1 MGLHNH
7 IMARNA
13 KTSAPATTTTTSK
26 RKSVASKKAAPAK
39 ETAPAKE
46 AAPVKKAEPEQTSNE
61 VTSLTSNINDEFTS
75 VINELM
81 ALRSG
86 LTALTS
92 RVRSLKVR
100 SEREVKQAV
109 KDVRKRRSAN
119 RSPSGFVKPTKIS
132 NELADFVG
140 KPHGSEM
147 ARTEVTRVLTAYIR
161 ENKLQDP
168 QTGRRILADNKLT
181 KLLKLQKSDDLTY
194 FNLQKHMSPHFA
206 KKGDTEFG
214 IGA

>member
-1 MGLHNH
+1 MDLHNH
-7 IMARNA
+7 IMVRQASKNA
-13 KTSAPATTTTTSK
+13 KATTTTTK
-26 RKSVASKKAAPAK
+26 RKAAPKKTVPVK
-39 ETAPAKE
+39 ETTQAV
-46 AAPVKKAEPEQTSNE
+46 APVSTTSATNE
-61 VTSLTSNINDEFTS
+61 VTIPSPTINDEFSS
-75 VINELM
+75 VITELM
-81 ALRSG
+81 TLRSS

-92 RVRSLKVR
+92 RVRTLKVR

-140 KPHGSEM
+140 RPHGSEM

-161 ENKLQDP
+161 EHKLQDP
-168 QTGRRILADNKLT
+168 ANGRRILADNKLS
-181 KLLKLQKSDDLTY
+181 KLLKLQKSDELTY

-206 KKGDTEFG
+206 KKGETEFG
-214 IGA
+214 LGA

>member
-1 MGLHNH
+1 MNLHNH
-7 IMARNA
+7 IMTRQASKNA
-13 KTSAPATTTTTSK
+13 KATTTTK
-26 RKSVASKKAAPAK
+26 RKAAPKKTVPVK
-39 ETAPAKE
+39 ETTQAV
-46 AAPVKKAEPEQTSNE
+46 APVSTNE
-61 VTSLTSNINDEFTS
+61 VTTPSPTINDEFST
-75 VINELM
+75 VITELM
-81 ALRSG
+81 TLRSS

-92 RVRSLKVR
+92 RVRALKVR

-140 KPHGSEM
+140 RPHGSEM

-161 ENKLQDP
+161 EHKLQDP
-168 QTGRRILADNKLT
+168 QNGRRILADNKLS

-206 KKGDTEFG
+206 KKGETEFG
-214 IGA
+214 VGA

>member
-1 MGLHNH
+1 
-7 IMARNA
+7 MARQAPKNA
-13 KTSAPATTTTTSK
+13 KATTTTTSTK
-26 RKSVASKKAAPAK
+26 RKATSKKSTPVKEATQAAPEPVAAATQETVSTTSKEVAS
-39 ETAPAKE
+39 
-46 AAPVKKAEPEQTSNE
+46 S
-61 VTSLTSNINDEFTS
+61 SINDEFSS
-75 VINELM
+75 VVNELM
-81 ALRSG
+81 TLRSS

-92 RVRSLKVR
+92 RVRALKVR

-168 QTGRRILADNKLT
+168 QNGRRILADNKLS
-181 KLLKLQKSDDLTY
+181 KLLKLQKSDELTY

-206 KKGDTEFG
+206 KKGETEAS

>member
-1 MGLHNH
+1 MVKQ
-7 IMARNA
+7 ASKNA
-13 KTSAPATTTTTSK
+13 KATTTSK
-26 RKSVASKKAAPAK
+26 RKAALKKNVVKESTPVSNDVVTENATTAAAA
-39 ETAPAKE
+39 TA
-46 AAPVKKAEPEQTSNE
+46 AAATTAAVDSST
-61 VTSLTSNINDEFTS
+61 INDEFS
-75 VINELM
+75 ELINELM
-81 ALRSG
+81 TLRSK

-140 KPHGSEM
+140 RPHGSEM

-161 ENKLQDP
+161 EHKLQDP
-168 QTGRRILADNKLT
+168 QNGRRILADKKLS
-181 KLLKLQKSDDLTY
+181 KLLKLQNSDELTY

-206 KKGDTEFG
+206 KKGYEVG
-214 IGA
+214 LGA

>member
-1 MGLHNH
+1 
-7 IMARNA
+7 MARQA
-13 KTSAPATTTTTSK
+13 KTSATATTTTK
-26 RKSVASKKAAPAK
+26 RKSAPSKK
-39 ETAPAKE
+39 T
-46 AAPVKKAEPEQTSNE
+46 APVKESNPAPVKESTPATVSNE
-61 VTSLTSNINDEFTS
+61 VTSSGENINDEFTS

-81 ALRSG
+81 TLRSS

-168 QTGRRILADNKLT
+168 QNGRRILADNKLT

-206 KKGDTEFG
+206 KKGDTDFG

>member
-1 MGLHNH
+1 
-7 IMARNA
+7 MARQASKNA
-13 KTSAPATTTTTSK
+13 KATTTTNTK
-26 RKSVASKKAAPAK
+26 RKAATKKTVPVK
-39 ETAPAKE
+39 ETTPVPATE
-46 AAPVKKAEPEQTSNE
+46 STNE
-61 VTSLTSNINDEFTS
+61 VTTPGPTINDEFSS
-75 VINELM
+75 VVNELM
-81 ALRSG
+81 TLRSS

-92 RVRSLKVR
+92 RVRALKVR

-140 KPHGSEM
+140 KPYGSEM

-161 ENKLQDP
+161 EHKLQDP
-168 QTGRRILADNKLT
+168 QNGRRILADTKLS
-181 KLLKLQKSDDLTY
+181 KLLKLQKSDELTY

-206 KKGDTEFG
+206 KKGDTEVG
-214 IGA
+214 VGA

>member
-1 MGLHNH
+1 MNLHNH
-7 IMARNA
+7 IMARQASKNA
-13 KTSAPATTTTTSK
+13 KATTTTK
-26 RKSVASKKAAPAK
+26 RKAAPKKTVPVK
-39 ETAPAKE
+39 ETT
-46 AAPVKKAEPEQTSNE
+46 TSATNE
-61 VTSLTSNINDEFTS
+61 VTTPSPTINDEFSS
-75 VINELM
+75 VITELM
-81 ALRSG
+81 TIRSS

-92 RVRSLKVR
+92 RVRALKVR

-140 KPHGSEM
+140 RPHGSEM

-161 ENKLQDP
+161 EHKLQDP
-168 QTGRRILADNKLT
+168 QNGRRILADNKLS
-181 KLLKLQKSDDLTY
+181 KLLKLQKSDELTY

-206 KKGDTEFG
+206 KKGETE
-214 IGA
+214 IGLGA

>member
-1 MGLHNH
+1 MVKQ
-7 IMARNA
+7 ASKNA
-13 KTSAPATTTTTSK
+13 KATTTSK
-26 RKSVASKKAAPAK
+26 RKAASKKTVTK
-39 ETAPAKE
+39 ETSSVVTE
-46 AAPVKKAEPEQTSNE
+46 NVAATAATATTAATAANNAVVDAVNSPT
-61 VTSLTSNINDEFTS
+61 INDEFS
-75 VINELM
+75 QLINELM
-81 ALRSG
+81 TLRSS

-140 KPHGSEM
+140 KPHGREM
-147 ARTEVTRVLTAYIR
+147 ARTEVPRVLTAYIR
-161 ENKLQDP
+161 EHKLQDP
-168 QTGRRILADNKLT
+168 QNGRRILADKKLS
-181 KLLKLQKSDDLTY
+181 KLLKLQNSDELTY

-206 KKGDTEFG
+206 KKGESEVG
-214 IGA
+214 LGA

>member
-1 MGLHNH
+1 
-7 IMARNA
+7 MARQA
-13 KTSAPATTTTTSK
+13 KTSTSTSATATTTTK
-26 RKSVASKKAAPAK
+26 RKSTASKK
-39 ETAPAKE
+39 T
-46 AAPVKKAEPEQTSNE
+46 APVKESTPAPATVQSTVSNE
-61 VTSLTSNINDEFTS
+61 VTSSSENINDEFTS
-75 VINELM
+75 IINELM
-81 ALRSG
+81 SLRSS

-168 QTGRRILADNKLT
+168 QNGRRILADNKLT
-181 KLLKLQKSDDLTY
+181 KLLKLQKNDDLTY

-214 IGA
+214 VGA

>member
-1 MGLHNH
+1 
-7 IMARNA
+7 MARQASKNA
-13 KTSAPATTTTTSK
+13 KATTTTSTK
-26 RKSVASKKAAPAK
+26 RKASSKKAVPVK
-39 ETAPAKE
+39 ETASVPAPTG
-46 AAPVKKAEPEQTSNE
+46 APVTESTNE
-61 VTSLTSNINDEFTS
+61 VTTSGPTLNDEFSS

-81 ALRSG
+81 TLRSS

-92 RVRSLKVR
+92 RVRALKVR

-161 ENKLQDP
+161 EHKLQDP
-168 QTGRRILADNKLT
+168 QNGRRILADTKLS
-181 KLLKLQKSDDLTY
+181 KLLKLQKSDELTY
-194 FNLQKHMSPHFA
+194 FNLQKFMKPHFVKA
-206 KKGDTEFG
+206 
-214 IGA
+214 

>member
-1 MGLHNH
+1 MV
-7 IMARNA
+7 RSTKA
-13 KTSAPATTTTTSK
+13 KTAT
-26 RKSVASKKAAPAK
+26 ASKTATAKSSSKASKAKKATPAA
-39 ETAPAKE
+39 TS
-46 AAPVKKAEPEQTSNE
+46 AAPVATPAPVAVESVSNE
-61 VTSLTSNINDEFTS
+61 TVSTAPTLNDEFTTI
-75 VINELM
+75 INELM
-81 ALRSG
+81 TLRSS
-86 LTALTS
+86 LTSLTS
-92 RVRSLKVR
+92 RVRSLKTR
-100 SEREVKQAV
+100 SERDLKQAV

-168 QTGRRILADNKLT
+168 ANGRRILADNKLS
-181 KLLKLQKSDDLTY
+181 KLLKLSKSDELTY

-206 KKGDTEFG
+206 KKGESE
-214 IGA
+214 ALANA